1 MAAAAA
7 GPLIEATLV
16 RMSQA
21 RETGALPAGVA
32 GDTVLELIALAR
44 GLRARLRALG

>member
-1 MAAAAA
+1 MR
-7 GPLIEATLV
+7 I
-16 RMSQA
+16 SQA
-21 RETGALPAGVA
+21 RETGTLPPGVA